1 MTNDVRGIITVLNT
15 PFTAED
21 AIDLPGLTKN
31 VRNAISAGVAGF
43 LVPAMASE
51 VGHLTPDEKQ
61 QIVSRVVDES
71 QGRVVVIGGASADT
85 QEERYR
91 LAKQYINLGCDG
103 VLVQLNAQSDVS
115 ELQNDLTE
123 LASLKPKLLMVQDWD
138 ADGPGIPLNV
148 IKQLFETIERFSWLK
163 IEVADAGPKYTDVL
177 NLTAGNLNVAGG
189 WAVTQMIDGLNRG
202 VHAFMPT
209 GMHAIYAE
217 ICRRF
222 YRGDRNSAA
231 ELFRRIQP
239 VLDFSNQSLGVSIVF
254 FKRLL
259 HAQGIYATPAVRI
272 PDVHFTREQESM
284 ADELIDVTVA
294 LESEI
299 ARGTQTGA

>member
-15 PFTAED
+15 PFTSD
-21 AIDLPGLTKN
+21 DTIDLPGLTTN
-31 VRNAISAGVAGF
+31 VQHAISAGVAGF

-85 QEERYR
+85 QEERCR
-91 LAKQYINLGCDG
+91 LAEQYINLGCNG
-103 VLVQLNAQSDVS
+103 VLVQLNAQSDVNK
-115 ELQNDLTE
+115 LQSDLTE
-123 LASLKPKLLMVQDWD
+123 LASLKPRLLMVQDWD
-138 ADGPGIPLNV
+138 ADGPGIPLPV
-148 IKQLFETIERFSWLK
+148 IKQLFETVECFSWLK
-163 IEVADAGPKYTDVL
+163 IEVANAGPKYTEVL
-177 NLTAGNLNVAGG
+177 KLTAGNLNVAGG

-222 YRGDRNSAA
+222 YRGDRSGAA
-231 ELFRRIQP
+231 ELFRRVQP
-239 VLDFSNQSLGVSIVF
+239 VLNFSNQSLGVSIVF

-272 PDVHFTREQESM
+272 PDIRFTREQEAT
-284 ADELIDVTVA
+284 ADELIDMTIA

-299 ARGTQTGA
+299 AGGAQSGP